1 MIAWIFLLVLLVAEG
16 VGVTL
21 WLRREFL
28 PVFFNGFAGL
38 IYSLVLAV
46 DFVLT
51 WLVSNLVQPGG
62 TGGTAFLAI
71 VGVAQLVIAV
81 LFTLFFRWL
90 VRTDMTDIK

>member
-1 MIAWIFLLVLLVAEG
+1 MIAWLFLLVLLVAEG
-16 VGVTL
+16 AGLTF

-28 PVFFNGFAGL
+28 PVFFNGLAAL
-38 IYSLVLAV
+38 LYSLVLAV

-62 TGGTAFLAI
+62 TAGTAFLAI
-71 VGVAQLVIAV
+71 IGVAQFVIAV

-90 VRTDMTDIK
+90 VRTDMSDIK